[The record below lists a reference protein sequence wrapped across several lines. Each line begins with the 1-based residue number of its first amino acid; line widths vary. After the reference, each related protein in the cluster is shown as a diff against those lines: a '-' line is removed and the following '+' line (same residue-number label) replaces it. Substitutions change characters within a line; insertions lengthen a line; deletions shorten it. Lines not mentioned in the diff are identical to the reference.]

1 MYGQLAMI
9 IGLISMLG
17 WAAHSWKVQIETN
30 YAVKL
35 QGALAEQALE
45 FQKATAE
52 TTGKIADDM
61 RDKDIDALKNKHTA
75 DLRIREL
82 SLNLERMAHEQPF
95 KASNLYE
102 YNVRHI
108 MCFISK
114 GGDTAGRESCNRF
127 EAVAENYTPEL
138 AAFITVT
145 RETTDYWNEQ
155 CDEGVKSFCDYAIMG
170 ITQRGS
176 IDLLTD
182 LKEIDYYQLRLN
194 HSEDAKIEAL
204 KYLRDVNIKN
214 LEKKQ

>member
-1 MYGQLAMI
+1 MGAQVTMIVGLMMLVGWLAN
-9 IGLISMLG
+9 
-17 WAAHSWKVQIETN
+17 SWKVQIETN
-30 YAVKL
+30 YANKL
-35 QGALAEQALE
+35 KGELAEQALK
-45 FQKATAE
+45 FQTDTAE
-52 TTGKIADDM
+52 KTGKIADDEHEKELTAVG
-61 RDKDIDALKNKHTA
+61 DKHKTET
-75 DLRIREL
+75 RIREL
-82 SLNLERMAHEQPF
+82 NFKLERMAHEQPF

-102 YNVRHI
+102 YNVRRL

-127 EAVAENYTPEL
+127 EAATENYAPEL

-194 HSEDAKIEAL
+194 YSEDAKIEAL
-204 KYLRDVNIKN
+204 KYLRDVNLKN